1 METWFWTLVRFLSIL
16 TMAGNGFLIVLVRS
30 KGQLRTKTNTL
41 LIVSLAVVD
50 FCVGMIVVPSRFLCG
65 MANKRISNDT
75 ASLIGIY
82 VGVLL
87 VYASG
92 SNLFSLALER
102 YITVAKPSKYL
113 TFMTSRRVIHMVLT
127 SGEFLSFSSRL

>member
-1 METWFWTLVRFLSIL
+1 METWFWTLVCFLSIL
-16 TMAGNGFLIVLVRS
+16 TMAGNGFLTVLVRS
-30 KGQLRTKTNTL
+30 KGQLRTKTNT

-75 ASLIGIY
+75 ASLIGIN

-127 SGEFLSFSSRL
+127 SGEFLFFSSRL